1 MNLNNSGGVVFRQLM
16 GGGEAFSLLS
26 DAHSA
31 LINLK
36 TMKLLCTTIVAT
48 FALAG
53 TSLTTD
59 STLLSR

>member
-31 LINLK
+31 LINLWRENYEI
-36 TMKLLCTTIVAT
+36 TMHYYRGYVCLGWNIINY
-48 FALAG
+48 
-53 TSLTTD
+53 
-59 STLLSR
+59 